1 VYPFTIKV
9 YPTANRFMPGHRLV
23 VHLSSSDFPEF
34 DRNPN
39 TGEPLGKSRM
49 KRIAVNTLYHSA
61 RYPSHIVLPVIP

>member
-1 VYPFTIKV
+1 
-9 YPTANRFMPGHRLV
+9 MPGHRLV
-23 VHLSSSDFPEF
+23 AHLSSSDFPEF